1 MKPVK
6 KNKQNKIICLCNGVS
21 LGAVEEAIRR
31 GCRSLGR
38 IYDATTAGVGPCGGS
53 CQPDLKRLL
62 AEAEVGANAE
72 AATDRPSTPTE
83 APIASASAGPKSR
96 RRGER

>member
-1 MKPVK
+1 MKPVR
-6 KNKQNKIICLCNGVS
+6 KNKQDKIICLCNGVS

-53 CQPDLKRLL
+53 CQGDLKRLL
-62 AEAEVGANAE
+62 AEAEAEEKGAA
-72 AATDRPSTPTE
+72 PTSE
-83 APIASASAGPKSR
+83 EPASAIQAGPKSR
-96 RRGER
+96 RSDER